1 MLNATVTQTIKTATH
16 PCALLPCLPISAP
29 LSLLNTVVEPAPS
42 SPVFAARKCGNKCY
56 NIAAVTHSKQEI
68 VPPINRHTYLLEI
81 AVSHRKQKPSQNLTA
96 TRMAF
101 CAHPQKSFP
110 AARQAALSS
119 TSPVSSTSFTSF
131 ACLTSSTPPIPA
143 YNRFANQIDARQP
156 QSEPSASIQMKTP
169 QSVDN
174 RERVLLVGVGLK
186 KSPRGRAGDPAAA
199 GRDSLEELQEL
210 AVSAGANIAGTL
222 LQIRET
228 LDPATLVG
236 RGKIDE
242 IRMEAELHRVPLV
255 IVDHNLSPVQLRNM
269 EKGIGRRVIDR
280 TQLIL
285 DIFATHART
294 REGQLQ
300 VELAQLNYLLP
311 RLTGRGE
318 ELSRLGG
325 GIGTR
330 GPGEQKLETDRRR
343 IRDRVS
349 KIKQSIETV
358 RRQRTTR
365 RRARQAVP
373 LGMIA
378 LVGYTN
384 AGKSTLFNALTHAEV
399 LTSSKMF
406 ATLDPTIRAVRLP
419 SRRRVLIS
427 DTVGFLRDL
436 PPDLIAAFR
445 ATLEE
450 VQEAALLLHVTD
462 ISNPHHAEQDVE
474 VVKVLADLGVDD
486 RPRLHV
492 FNKIDRLGEE
502 DVAALKNAKSNL
514 HPRVFTSAETGEG
527 IGELLARIDEVMP
540 GDPLVHV
547 QLKIPVSDGRHLSL
561 VHACGRVLHSE
572 IQDAFFHLDAELPE
586 SLARRLEDF
595 AVSPAPADSQEGRAE
610 S

>member
-1 MLNATVTQTIKTATH
+1 
-16 PCALLPCLPISAP
+16 
-29 LSLLNTVVEPAPS
+29 
-42 SPVFAARKCGNKCY
+42 
-56 NIAAVTHSKQEI
+56 
-68 VPPINRHTYLLEI
+68 
-81 AVSHRKQKPSQNLTA
+81 
-96 TRMAF
+96 
-101 CAHPQKSFP
+101 
-110 AARQAALSS
+110 
-119 TSPVSSTSFTSF
+119 
-131 ACLTSSTPPIPA
+131 
-143 YNRFANQIDARQP
+143 
-156 QSEPSASIQMKTP
+156 MKTP
-169 QSVDN
+169 QELDN

-186 KSPRGRAGDPAAA
+186 KSPRGRMGDPTSA
-199 GRDSLEELQEL
+199 GRDSLEELTEL
-210 AVSAGANIAGTL
+210 AESAGAKIEGSL
-222 LQIRET
+222 LQVREA

-236 RGKIDE
+236 RGKLEE
-242 IRMEAELHRVPLV
+242 IRMEAEMRHVPLV
-255 IVDHNLSPVQLRNM
+255 IVDHNLTPVQLRNM

-311 RLTGRGE
+311 RLAGKGA

-343 IRDRVS
+343 IRDRVG
-349 KIKQSIETV
+349 KIKQAIETV

-399 LTSSKMF
+399 LTSPQMF

-419 SRRRVLIS
+419 SRRRVLLS

-450 VQEAALLLHVTD
+450 VQEAALILHVTD
-462 ISNPHHAEQDVE
+462 ISNPHHAEQDAEVE
-474 VVKVLADLGVDD
+474 KVLDDLGVKNT
-486 RPRLHV
+486 PRVHV
-492 FNKIDRLGEE
+492 FNKIDQLDPEQL
-502 DVAALKNAKSNL
+502 ANL
-514 HPRVFTSAETGEG
+514 QSANGHNEQKAFTSAATGAGLED
-527 IGELLARIDEVMP
+527 LLAAR
-540 GDPLVHV
+540 
-547 QLKIPVSDGRHLSL
+547 
-561 VHACGRVLHSE
+561 GRV
-572 IQDAFFHLDAELPE
+572 
-586 SLARRLEDF
+586 
-595 AVSPAPADSQEGRAE
+595 GRFC
-610 S
+610 